1 MKRFAA
7 IILALALTLSC
18 TLGVA
23 VAATKDPV
31 SPRASLTIA
40 ATSVGS
46 YTGDNKGEVD
56 FDYSINPTRAADQLG
71 VSSIVIH
78 KPDGSTV
85 TITGTKENGLIGSG
99 NIHAG
104 TYTYKGV
111 AGQSYYAEI
120 TLFATIGS
128 NTDSRTRTTKSAT
141 ART

>member
-7 IILALALTLSC
+7 IILILVLTVTC
-18 TLGVA
+18 TLGIA
-23 VAATKDPV
+23 NAATKETV
-31 SPRASLTIA
+31 SPRASLTITS
-40 ATSVGS
+40 TSVGS

-56 FDYSINPTRAADQLG
+56 FDYSIVPTRSADKLG

-85 TITGTKENGLIGSG
+85 TITGTTANGLIGSG
-99 NIHAG
+99 SIHAG
-104 TYTYKGV
+104 TYTYKGI
-111 AGQSYYAEI
+111 AGQPYYAEI

-141 ART
+141 AHS

>member
-7 IILALALTLSC
+7 IILAVVLTLSC

-31 SPRASLTIA
+31 SPSASLTIA
-40 ATSVGS
+40 ATSVSS

-56 FDYSINPTRAADQLG
+56 FDYSINPTRPANQLG

-78 KPDGSTV
+78 KPDGSTE
-85 TITGTKENGLIGSG
+85 TITGTTENGLIGSG
-99 NIHAG
+99 NVHAG
-104 TYTYKGV
+104 TYTYKGIP
-111 AGQSYYAEI
+111 GKSYYAEI

-141 ART
+141 AHN